1 MLLLPS
7 GDISFNPGPINCFQ
21 EHNYDQRAV
30 FNIRALHFVHSN
42 INSLLPKKDEFPCI
56 AKLSEAA
63 VIVISE
69 SKFDES
75 VLSSEIQVENY
86 DLIRSDRNR
95 HGDRV
100 LVS

>member
-42 INSLLPKKDEFPCI
+42 INSLLPKIDEFPCI

-95 HGDRV
+95 HGDGV

>member
-7 GDISFNPGPINCFQ
+7 GNISFNPGPIICFQ

-30 FNIRALHFVHSN
+30 FNIKALHFSHIN
-42 INSLLPKKDEFPCI
+42 INSLLPKIDEFPYI

-95 HGDRV
+95 HGDGV

>member
-1 MLLLPS
+1 MPS

-42 INSLLPKKDEFPCI
+42 INSLLPKIDEFPCI
-56 AKLSEAA
+56 VKLSEAA

-95 HGDRV
+95 HGDGV

>member
-1 MLLLPS
+1 MLLSPS

-30 FNIRALHFVHSN
+30 FNIRALHFGHIN
-42 INSLLPKKDEFPCI
+42 IYSLLPKIDEFLYI

-69 SKFDES
+69 SKLDES
-75 VLSSEIQVENY
+75 VLASEIQVENY
-86 DLIRSDRNR
+86 DLICSDRNR
-95 HGDRV
+95 HGDGVRV
-100 LVS
+100 S